1 MSSCEL
7 EGVEGTSPT
16 LGNQASEVYLTTEN
30 IEQTIHQF
38 NFARFIRIMN
48 NHNKKVY
55 FQRHLISKYHYY
67 VKKIFAVECLKIT
80 AAKLISRVHKES
92 NKIMETMKRKFKE
105 REEKEKGGSC
115 SL

>member
-38 NFARFIRIMN
+38 SFARFIRIMN

-55 FQRHLISKYHYY
+55 FQRHLILKYHYY

-92 NKIMETMKRKFKE
+92 NKIMETMKRKFKG
-105 REEKEKGGSC
+105 REEKQKGGIC